1 MEATQSGHGRTPEV
15 SRGVPPQVEWIV
27 YARAQIVATQFG
39 AILETAGFS
48 SWITPDIYR
57 SSRRGL
63 ERSSTEAVV
72 PLGTFSSQIGVEV
85 EGGRSFLGSVAIRDL
100 PNDRCTLTLAPD
112 WTADKPWDNH
122 EFEGWAHIPQVTGVQ
137 FARLGLEWDDTL
149 APEFRGPKPAGETR
163 IAISR
168 PSERSMW
175 VDPAFSERLFNKR
188 AELCFVLM
196 PFDTELTKFYES
208 AVKPVVQ
215 EFNMACERAD
225 DIAAGNTDILNDVW
239 IWLNEARFMIAD
251 LTGRNANVYYE
262 LGIAHTLGKR
272 VVSIHKKSGEGL
284 AARLPFDVQNRR
296 TIFDED
302 TASGADRFKDDL
314 RRTIKT
320 ILESRA

>member
-1 MEATQSGHGRTPEV
+1 
-15 SRGVPPQVEWIV
+15 
-27 YARAQIVATQFG
+27 
-39 AILETAGFS
+39 
-48 SWITPDIYR
+48 
-57 SSRRGL
+57 
-63 ERSSTEAVV
+63 
-72 PLGTFSSQIGVEV
+72 
-85 EGGRSFLGSVAIRDL
+85 
-100 PNDRCTLTLAPD
+100 
-112 WTADKPWDNH
+112 
-122 EFEGWAHIPQVTGVQ
+122 
-137 FARLGLEWDDTL
+137 
-149 APEFRGPKPAGETR
+149 
-163 IAISR
+163 
-168 PSERSMW
+168 MW

-239 IWLNEARFMIAD
+239 IWLNEARFVIAD